1 MDFLKKEIERK
12 RKELDEAN
20 LLNSNKKYFKRG
32 ELEQKQTDIFWEKR
46 NALEKQHQTDSD
58 NEKNAAHNHHH
69 HHHSVSFSD
78 HSFNF

>member
-32 ELEQKQTDIFWEKR
+32 ELEQKFSG
-46 NALEKQHQTDSD
+46 ALHCPTFDPM
-58 NEKNAAHNHHH
+58 
-69 HHHSVSFSD
+69 
-78 HSFNF
+78 